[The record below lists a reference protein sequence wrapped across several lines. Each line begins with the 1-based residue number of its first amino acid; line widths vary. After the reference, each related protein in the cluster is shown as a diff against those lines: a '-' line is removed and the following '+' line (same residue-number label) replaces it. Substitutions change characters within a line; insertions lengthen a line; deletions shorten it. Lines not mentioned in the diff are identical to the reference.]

1 MNNRE
6 TREIE
11 SNANTLAIALL
22 KGNIVDIEL
31 KNGFTNS
38 GFVMSV
44 SKVNYS
50 GRKDYQF
57 SFTEGNNLIF
67 KCYSSQI
74 KLIEQDI

>member
-1 MNNRE
+1 VSNQEIRD
-6 TREIE
+6 IE
-11 SNANTLAIALL
+11 SNANTLAMALL
-22 KGNIVDIEL
+22 KGKTVDIEL

-57 SFTEGNNLIF
+57 SFTEGNNFIF
-67 KCYSSQI
+67 RCYSSQI